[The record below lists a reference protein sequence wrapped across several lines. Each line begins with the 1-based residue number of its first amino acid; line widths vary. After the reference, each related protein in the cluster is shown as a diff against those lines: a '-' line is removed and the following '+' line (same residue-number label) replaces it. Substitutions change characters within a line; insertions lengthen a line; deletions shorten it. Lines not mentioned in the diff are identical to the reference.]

1 MGLGS
6 GHVPLR
12 TAARWVATRN
22 TGGKFAVHQKQKAR
36 SSANWRENYYPS
48 SSIRCTL
55 LRLLPTSDALNPLG
69 LYFASSNICTVKL
82 LLHWDLM
89 SVQAFISGTSGN
101 FRLGDIHDELLYFCF
116 ALNSLLIFS
125 FILISIT
132 HLLPAF
138 ADAKKDTRRTP

>member
-12 TAARWVATRN
+12 TAARWVATGN
-22 TGGKFAVHQKQKAR
+22 TGGKFSVHQKQKAR

-69 LYFASSNICTVKL
+69 LYFASSSICTVKL

-89 SVQAFISGTSGN
+89 SVQAVVSGTSGN
-101 FRLGDIHDELLYFCF
+101 FRLGDIHDELLYFSF
-116 ALNSLLIFS
+116 ALNSLLISS
-125 FILISIT
+125 FILISIY
-132 HLLPAF
+132 PSSA
-138 ADAKKDTRRTP
+138 RVCRC